1 MIRRGLLIKE
11 YWLNKI
17 LSREKI
23 WEIRGTPT
31 SVREEIALIQSGSS
45 KIFGTCELIDIKG
58 PLTVKELHRNRLK
71 AGIPTNYK
79 VDILPYK
86 KTYAWI
92 FSKKSIKRLET
103 PIRYLQPQGAVI
115 WVLLTKTVSKKLSS

>member
-1 MIRRGLLIKE
+1 MVRRGLLIKE
-11 YWLNKI
+11 YWLKKI

-31 SVREEIALIQSGSS
+31 SVREEIALIQSGSN

-58 PLTVKELHRNRLK
+58 PLTMKELHRNRLK
-71 AGIPTNYK
+71 AGIPKNYI

-92 FSKKSIKRLET
+92 FLKKSIRRLTT
-103 PIRYLQPQGAVI
+103 PIRYVHPQGAVN
-115 WVLLTKTVSKKLSS
+115 WVLLTKAVSKKLSS